1 MKHKH
6 RGHTHE
12 WRHCD
17 HYHVVLRWL
26 PSTPIYAMHGEVG
39 GCEGPFL
46 RLIEGPFE
54 SGVLTYYGYFG
65 RPLSKQSTYTWH
77 LLYWGFLESRLSK
90 HDSCYTDRHFGS
102 RVLLTTFLKA
112 EYLHITVGIVGPLK
126 AEYLHITV
134 AIGSPLKVEYL
145 LIICFGVYY
154 VIG

>member
-1 MKHKH
+1 MTPLWSLS
-6 RGHTHE
+6 RSAAMTSQYTDLCNAWGSG
-12 WRHCD
+12 R
-17 HYHVVLRWL
+17 LRR
-26 PSTPIYAMHGEVG
+26 S
-39 GCEGPFL
+39 FL
-46 RLIEGPFE
+46 RLVEGPFE
-54 SGVLTYYGYFG
+54 SGVLTYHSYFG
-65 RPLSKQSTYTWH
+65 RPLSKQSTYAWH
-77 LLYWGFLESRLSK
+77 LLYWGFLESRVCK